1 MSLRSLAW
9 MVSLPGRTCD
19 EWEQVCG
26 AGRRAL
32 ARKGFCR
39 ELEGMTAWKGQWG
52 TVQYWWVFLPLGMSG
67 MGEWVTGAAREVRCV
82 LRGELARGFYQ
93 DWGQGRACETL
104 ESWGMWCLVLHTM
117 GCMWLCSPAELCL
130 MLSVFEM
137 FCLLSNVSNW
147 NSEPSLN
154 ALSSLWC
161 VPVAGGS

>member
-1 MSLRSLAW
+1 
-9 MVSLPGRTCD
+9 MVSLPGRTYD

-52 TVQYWWVFLPLGMSG
+52 TVQYWWVSLPLGMSG

-82 LRGELARGFYQ
+82 LRGELAWFLPS
-93 DWGQGRACETL
+93 QGRAEVRGGLVKHWSHGEC
-104 ESWGMWCLVLHTM
+104 GAWCCTHGVYVALLTCRAMTH
-117 GCMWLCSPAELCL
+117 A
-130 MLSVFEM
+130 LSVWDGPTI

-147 NSEPSLN
+147 NSVPSLN

-161 VPVAGGS
+161 VPVVGGS